1 DIFVQGW
8 QLIPVA
14 RRLEPLNEAQW
25 THGAV
30 TCIHGYLNTYP
41 TSNGL
46 KFYTSYGITFLDL
59 ASLVAVELKDTRIG
73 ASDPV
78 LRYPMLHRCSSG
90 RASFL
95 GRRALCCRYGTTL
108 VRTAAIQSVCEV
120 PGPNSTVSF
129 QPVHVTIV
137 GGGAAGLTAAFFAA
151 EHGARVTVLERT
163 REAGKKILMSGG
175 SRCNILPLEVD
186 LQDDYFTESSAS
198 AVRAVFAS
206 WNLELC
212 KAWLEDT
219 YWGVGLDLQLEEETK
234 KYFPTSNS
242 AREVRDRLVAACMA
256 RGVAFKYNASV
267 EGLQLLRPEADVD
280 TCTQTVVLEAVA
292 PVVVGAAT
300 APLPLAPLVS
310 NRPADTATASGA
322 VEDGSVEDMA
332 DGGMTGSSFGLAF
345 ERSREPRGEGEV
357 VTACRTT
364 SGAAAGPAD
373 PRATNGGGGGAAA
386 TSRRSKKARGP
397 RAGDDSALASGA
409 AARPED
415 AATAA
420 RTRWLCRLRD
430 GSEHVTDKLII
441 ATGGLSFPAV
451 GTDGTGHRL
460 MRALGHTL
468 HEPYPALTPLTG
480 AHPAGE
486 QLAGISMYGI
496 ELSVQVPG
504 VRKAKV
510 SERTSLLFTHRGY
523 SGPAVLDLSHYAVKA
538 LTRGSAA
545 SPQPMATSPRIGGA
559 ASAAVVGG
567 GGGSRY
573 VEMGL
578 PSIRVNWTQE
588 PAAVW
593 DERIRAGGMVLVTT
607 LLQRHGLRERLAE
620 ALVSELGLGDRRVCD
635 VKKAER
641 AALVSALTSYELPYH
656 GHEGYKKAEVTGGGV
671 RLEELNC
678 ATMESKLL
686 PNLFL
691 CGEVVDVFGR
701 IGGFNFYWAWLSG
714 RLAGIGAAQGGL
726 RPKRAAAAR
735 RGAAAAAAAA
745 NATTAA
751 ASTSPSSA
759 AAPTPT
765 SASAA

>member
-1 DIFVQGW
+1 MF
-8 QLIPVA
+8 
-14 RRLEPLNEAQW
+14 
-25 THGAV
+25 
-30 TCIHGYLNTYP
+30 
-41 TSNGL
+41 
-46 KFYTSYGITFLDL
+46 
-59 ASLVAVELKDTRIG
+59 
-73 ASDPV
+73 
-78 LRYPMLHRCSSG
+78 HRCSSG
-90 RASFL
+90 RASLL
-95 GRRALCCRYGTTL
+95 GRRALYCRQGATL
-108 VRTAAIQSVCEV
+108 VRTAALQSGFEV
-120 PGPNSTVSF
+120 PGPDVTTSL
-129 QPVHVTIV
+129 QPPHVTIV

-151 EHGARVTVLERT
+151 EHGASVTVLERT

-186 LQDDYFTESSAS
+186 LITDYFSESSAS

-206 WNLELC
+206 WNLDLC
-212 KAWLEDT
+212 KAWLEDP

-242 AREVRDRLVAACMA
+242 AREVRDRLVAACVA
-256 RGVAFKYNASV
+256 RGVVFKYNASV
-267 EGLQLLRPEADVD
+267 EGLQLLQPEVDADAGRR
-280 TCTQTVVLEAVA
+280 QTAASETVA
-292 PVVVGAAT
+292 PVVIGVAA
-300 APLPLAPLVS
+300 AVPQLAPTMPNGAV
-310 NRPADTATASGA
+310 ATTAS
-322 VEDGSVEDMA
+322 EGSQEGSA
-332 DGGMTGSSFGLAF
+332 GDGGDGGVHSSGFGLAS
-345 ERSREPRGEGEV
+345 ERIRDRSGEGEV
-357 VTACRTT
+357 VAACRST
-364 SGAAAGPAD
+364 SDAVSGPAD
-373 PRATNGGGGGAAA
+373 PRVTGGAAA
-386 TSRRSKKARGP
+386 MPRRSKKARGP
-397 RAGDDSALASGA
+397 RASDDPSVASGA
-409 AARPED
+409 ALGPPD
-415 AATAA
+415 VATAA
-420 RTRWLCRLRD
+420 GSRWLCRLRN

-460 MRALGHTL
+460 MRLLGHTL

-486 QLAGISMYGI
+486 QLAGLSMYGI

-504 VRKAKV
+504 TRKAKV
-510 SERTSLLFTHRGY
+510 TERTSLLFTHRGY

-545 SPQPMATSPRIGGA
+545 SPQPLATSPGIGGA
-559 ASAAVVGG
+559 TSAAVASG

-593 DERIRAGGMVLVTT
+593 DERIRAGGSALVTT
-607 LLQRHGLRERLAE
+607 LLQRHGLRERLAD
-620 ALVSELGLGDRRVCD
+620 ALVSELGLGGRRVCD
-635 VKKAER
+635 VKKADR

-726 RPKRAAAAR
+726 RPKTKRDAAAR

-745 NATTAA
+745 PPTAA
-751 ASTSPSSA
+751 ACSTALVALP
-759 AAPTPT
+759 PGLQPPPQ
-765 SASAA
+765 